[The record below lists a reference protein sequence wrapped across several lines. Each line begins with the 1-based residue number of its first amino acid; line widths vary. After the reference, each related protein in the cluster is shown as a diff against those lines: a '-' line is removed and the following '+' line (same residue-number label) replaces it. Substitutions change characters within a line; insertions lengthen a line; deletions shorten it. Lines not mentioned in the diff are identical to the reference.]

1 MAERYSY
8 YSQKLAAE
16 KLVKVYEVAPTRVKQ
31 YLNAEIEY
39 VKSKIRPGYRILE
52 LGCGYGRAIKSLTN
66 PKISIFGIDTSLP
79 SLNMARDYLAEKPCL
94 FLAQMD
100 AINLGFYDKTF
111 DLVFCVQ
118 NGISAFHVDQLELV
132 NESCRVTKKGGTLL
146 FSSYS
151 PKFWEPRLQW
161 FEIQSRQ
168 GLLGEIDYEKTG
180 DGTIT
185 CKDGFTATTIN
196 KMQFAEL
203 TSHLDANV
211 SVEEVDESSLFCK
224 IIPE

>member
-1 MAERYSY
+1 MAGRYSY

-16 KLVKVYEVAPTRVKQ
+16 KLVEVYEVAPPRVKQ

-39 VKSKIRPGYRILE
+39 VKSNIHPGYKILE
-52 LGCGYGRAIKSLTN
+52 LGCGYGRAVKSLAN

-79 SLNMARDYLAEKPCL
+79 SLMMAGNYLREKSRIL
-94 FLAQMD
+94 FAQMD
-100 AINLGFYDKTF
+100 AINLGFTNKAF
-111 DLVFCVQ
+111 DLVFCIQ

-151 PKFWEPRLQW
+151 PKFWEPRLEW

-196 KMQFAEL
+196 KTQFAEL